1 LDPGDIITDV
11 DGHQVQSA
19 AELRS
24 RIYADPP
31 GTDLAVTFERGG
43 TTMTTSVILAEPD
56 YDAPGAS
63 SSP

>member
-1 LDPGDIITDV
+1 LDPGDIITGV
-11 DGHQVQSA
+11 DGHPVHST

-31 GTDLAVTFERGG
+31 GTDLALTFERGG
-43 TTMTTSVILAEPD
+43 TTMTTSVILAQPDGDEP
-56 YDAPGAS
+56 GGG